1 MPDVDSST
9 SPTVEI
15 AAPRPPRLRA
25 RARFNQAMRIVRRAH
40 LYTGLFMTPWVF
52 LYGISGMLLNH
63 PDQFPDQA
71 PTYFG
76 PTTLESVPPPA
87 WAYGESVGESDAF
100 VAQVLADE
108 RGETTATAEEYAGE
122 LPDTGVLSI
131 LCDGS
136 GVPRA
141 LVEVTGV
148 TTSGEDVV
156 ESFKVVYQ
164 A

>member
-1 MPDVDSST
+1 MEQPEADPST
-9 SPTVEI
+9 FDTSEVEFDHEE
-15 AAPRPPRLRA
+15 LRVFWDL
-25 RARFNQAMRIVRRAH
+25 ARFHAK
-40 LYTGLFMTPWVF
+40 
-52 LYGISGMLLNH
+52 LNA
-63 PDQFPDQA
+63 A

-87 WAYGESVGESDAF
+87 WAYGDSVEESDAF

-108 RGETTATAEEYAGE
+108 KGSTTADETEYAGE
-122 LPDTGVLSI
+122 LPQTGVLSI

-141 LVEVTGV
+141 LVEVTDVAVAG
-148 TTSGEDVV
+148 GEVV

>member
-1 MPDVDSST
+1 MEQPEVDPSAIELS
-9 SPTVEI
+9 EI
-15 AAPRPPRLRA
+15 EFDHEELRVFWELA
-25 RARFNQAMRIVRRAH
+25 RYHAK
-40 LYTGLFMTPWVF
+40 
-52 LYGISGMLLNH
+52 LNA
-63 PDQFPDQA
+63 A

-87 WAYGESVGESDAF
+87 WAYGDSVEESDAV

-108 RGETTATAEEYAGE
+108 QGRMTAAAADYGDE
-122 LPDTGVLSI
+122 LPEVGVLSI

-141 LVEVTGV
+141 LVEVADVALAGD
-148 TTSGEDVV
+148 EVV
-156 ESFKVVYQ
+156 ESFRVVYQ